1 MIKSKTTFVYIL
13 QLLFIIGVIG
23 CSSDGNEGLDNTQK
37 AEKKTVSVEVIKL
50 AGENYTDYISVV
62 GTVKPLHKALLS
74 SSEGGEIT
82 SIFKDKG
89 NYVKR
94 GDTILVI
101 DNRILGA
108 NLMAA
113 KAQYEMAEI
122 MYEKQKMIFDE
133 NVNSEIQYL
142 DSKYK
147 KIQLKANYDLIKT
160 RYNNTFIVAP
170 FSGIIENKYFE
181 LSELAPARQPIV
193 NLIDISS
200 IIIKAGVPEIYVD
213 DIKVG
218 TKALINVKAIPDA
231 ELAGKITFVGT
242 SISTDNRT
250 FPIEVTLKNKG
261 RRIKPELIAEVL
273 IEHASYENV
282 IVIPNEVVS
291 RVDKSYEVYV
301 VENEKA
307 RSRHIKFIR
316 RTANKIAVS
325 TGLKEG
331 EKLVVVGY
339 QNLIDGQAV
348 NVVQ

>member
-1 MIKSKTTFVYIL
+1 MIKSKTTLVNIIL
-13 QLLFIIGVIG
+13 SLFIIIAIG
-23 CSSDGNEGLDNTQK
+23 CSSDGNEEVDKTQK
-37 AEKKTVSVEVIKL
+37 VEKKTVSVEVTEL
-50 AGENYTDYISVV
+50 AGEDYTDYISVV

-89 NYVKR
+89 HYVRR
-94 GDTILVI
+94 GDTILVL
-101 DNRILGA
+101 DNQILGA

-122 MYEKQKMIFDE
+122 MFEKQEMIFKE
-133 NVNSEIQYL
+133 NINSEIQFL
-142 DSKYK
+142 DAKYK
-147 KIQLKANYDLIKT
+147 KIQLKANYELIKT
-160 RYNNTFIVAP
+160 RYDNTFIVAP

-181 LSELAPARQPIV
+181 LGELVPAGKPIV

-200 IIIKAGVPEIYVD
+200 IKIEAGVPEIYVD
-213 DIKVG
+213 DIRVG
-218 TKALINVKAIPDA
+218 AKILTNIKAIPDA
-231 ELAGKITFVGT
+231 ELVGKITFVGT
-242 SISTDNRT
+242 SVSTENRT

-273 IEHASYENV
+273 IEHASYQNV

-301 VENEKA
+301 VVDGKA
-307 RSRHIKFIR
+307 RSRHIEFIR
-316 RTANKIAVS
+316 RTTNKIAVS

-331 EKLVVVGY
+331 EMLVVVGY

-348 NVVQ
+348 NVVR